1 MFVTLH
7 CMLEK
12 LFEYCFYGEGYG
24 TIYLAILSKI
34 WNNEF
39 STIMENL
46 EIVVPNLAPEM
57 ERGGFYEG

>member
-1 MFVTLH
+1 
-7 CMLEK
+7 MLEK